1 MKWTST
7 IISLQALW
15 LVSSLDLAQ
24 SRKSTLALVPTR
36 TSTSINRVGRER
48 ANEINANTRKI
59 GYAMRDK
66 KRSLLP
72 FGSAHIH
79 NNIPRGNMIVRGG
92 ANSVDSNE
100 NGSSNA
106 KRNKILIAVVLSCLV
121 ATGVCNR
128 EAIASFDFKGKLASN
143 LDILASKGT
152 RGLVMYTVA
161 FMLWEITVGV
171 TTPVETAAGMAFG
184 LKKGFIANAIGKTS
198 GATIA
203 FLLGRYVLKDAVE
216 SKLEGNEYM
225 ELVQDS
231 IVKTPVR
238 VALIWRF
245 SFLPEQI
252 KNFGLAVLPVKLW
265 QFVLAVCMHGL
276 PFTTLWSFLGNEM
289 GLIVRGVVDGPSR
302 TLKFLLGGVY
312 VFGFFISP
320 SMVGLWI
327 KGLRDEKLKKDEA
340 AKKKK

>member
-1 MKWTST
+1 
-7 IISLQALW
+7 
-15 LVSSLDLAQ
+15 
-24 SRKSTLALVPTR
+24 
-36 TSTSINRVGRER
+36 
-48 ANEINANTRKI
+48 
-59 GYAMRDK
+59 MRNQ
-66 KRSLLP
+66 KRSLFP
-72 FGSAHIH
+72 FGSANMHD
-79 NNIPRGNMIVRGG
+79 NMPRGNMNMIVRGG
-92 ANSVDSNE
+92 ANTNSVDTNDD
-100 NGSSNA
+100 NA
-106 KRNKILIAVVLSCLV
+106 PSPNNSKRNKIVMAFILSSLI
-121 ATGVCNR
+121 ATGVYNR

-143 LDILASKGT
+143 LDTFASKGT
-152 RGLVMYTVA
+152 RGLVMYTLA

-184 LKKGFIANAIGKTS
+184 LKQGFIANAIGKVS

-231 IVKTPVR
+231 IVRTPVR

-302 TLKFLLGGVY
+302 TLKILMGGVY

-340 AKKKK
+340 AKKK